1 MGYRHSPFDEFR
13 RPELCGEFM
22 AQLSRSPCLMRTWRN
37 AGDNVTCIPSTWLAD
52 WFLYHQDSKTQKKMD
67 WPNKPAS
74 IDLAVIFEFC
84 DKNVSKCLKH
94 GGLQIISSLFNV
106 YSMSIQ
112 CLSKVYPMSQ
122 YLQISH
128 GYHWLATPVAKLE
141 GLKSLVF
148 SVHLGRSRCTWHSQ
162 WSQLVE
168 HPKIRQCHD
177 IWVFHF
183 P

>member
-1 MGYRHSPFDEFR
+1 
-13 RPELCGEFM
+13 
-22 AQLSRSPCLMRTWRN
+22 
-37 AGDNVTCIPSTWLAD
+37 
-52 WFLYHQDSKTQKKMD
+52 MD

-112 CLSKVYPMSQ
+112 SLSNVS
-122 YLQISH
+122 ISSDFT
-128 GYHWLATPVAKLE
+128 WI
-141 GLKSLVF
+141 SLVG
-148 SVHLGRSRCTWHSQ
+148 HSRRKTRGPQVGCCFGSPWKIP
-162 WSQLVE
+162 LYLANREVKVE
-168 HPKIRQCHD
+168 HPKILKP
-177 IWVFHF
+177 V